1 MKKLVFTVLA
11 LYFTL
16 VTTTMAVEFSADEV
30 TEIAGGMKGKIY
42 YKNAT
47 TRRNESMGMIMILKY
62 PSMYQIFTD
71 TKKYIVLNMEEA
83 LNKSKNPLAGLSFE
97 EVIKNNNLK
106 KTGSETIHNFDCI
119 IYEGDVVF
127 IENTPPM
134 HMKIW
139 YSEKLEYS
147 LKMNMTLPAPM
158 GTISSHLENIKIEK
172 QADALF
178 EIPSEYI
185 KVDTIQEAMGMGDL
199 KNFLP
204 KR

>member
-1 MKKLVFTVLA
+1 MKKIVFTVLA

-16 VTTTMAVEFSADEV
+16 VSAVIAVEFSADEV
-30 TEIAGGMKGKIY
+30 TVMAGEIKGKIY
-42 YKNAT
+42 YRNT
-47 TRRNESMGMIMILKY
+47 TTHRNETMGMIMILKY

-83 LNKSKNPLAGLSFE
+83 LNKSKNPMAGLSFE
-97 EVIKNNNLK
+97 EIIKKNNMK
-106 KTGSETIHNFDCI
+106 KIGTETIQDFDCV
-119 IYEGDVVF
+119 IYEGEF
-127 IENTPPM
+127 TFSEKMPPM

-139 YSEKLEYS
+139 YSENLEYG
-147 LKMNMTLPAPM
+147 LKMDMTLPAPM
-158 GTISSHLENIKIEK
+158 GTMSSHLENIKIEK

-178 EIPSEYI
+178 EIPSGYT
-185 KVDTIQEAMGMGDL
+185 KVDSIQEAMGMGGS